1 MKKAISHFSKLLCFV
16 LVTVILTA
24 GICFA
29 EEKPIFV
36 LVDGEKVEFDV
47 NPIIK
52 NDVVMVPVRAIFEKF
67 SAQVLWDPF
76 FERVI
81 INISEDDQI
90 IMYVHDGEVYRN
102 NVYMHLDEPAFF
114 HENRTF
120 VPIGFINDCFGD
132 SVEWSSA
139 FNTVYIVPQEKAMQF
154 IPYGEF
160 LTIPSPMSVNRNYK
174 VLDYKN
180 EDGVAVATFSL
191 NGEKT
196 SDFERYSAL
205 MDATGFKLIKEADE
219 NDATVIYYGK
229 GVVLK
234 LLLLEDNETFTTTI
248 YQDVEGTTIKD
259 YIVE

>member
-1 MKKAISHFSKLLCFV
+1 MRKVFSLTTKLLC
-16 LVTVILTA
+16 LMMIISILAT

-29 EEKPIFV
+29 AESPVCIKI
-36 LVDGEKVEFDV
+36 DGEKLDLDTD
-47 NPIIK
+47 PIIK
-52 NDVVMVPVRAIFEKF
+52 NETVMVPVRAVLEKL

-90 IMYVHDGEVYRN
+90 IMYVNDGEIFRN
-102 NVYMHLDEPAFF
+102 GVYMHVSEPAFF
-114 HENRTF
+114 HENRTY
-120 VPIGFINDCFGD
+120 VPIGFIKECLGN
-132 SVEWSSA
+132 SVEWSKA
-139 FNTVYIVPQEKAMQF
+139 FNTVYIVPQEKAMKM

-160 LTIPSPMSVNRNYK
+160 LTIPSPISVNRNYK

-180 EDGVAVATFSL
+180 ENGVAVATFSL

-205 MDATGFKLIKEADE
+205 MDAAGFKLIKDSDE
-219 NDATVIYYGK
+219 NDATVIYYGR

-234 LLLLEDNETFTTTI
+234 LLLLEENATFTTTI
-248 YQDVEGTTIKD
+248 YQDVNGETVKE
-259 YIVE
+259 YIAE